1 MLKIKQKS
9 SMKDLFGGLNNR
21 LNMIDKRINELQD
34 WPKEIIQNKILR
46 EK

>member
-1 MLKIKQKS
+1 
-9 SMKDLFGGLNNR
+9 MKDLFGGLNNR